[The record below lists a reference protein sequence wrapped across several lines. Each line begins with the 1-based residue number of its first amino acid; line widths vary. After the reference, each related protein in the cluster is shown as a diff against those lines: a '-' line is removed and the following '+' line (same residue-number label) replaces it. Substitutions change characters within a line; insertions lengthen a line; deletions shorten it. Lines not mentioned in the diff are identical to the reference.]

1 MISAGKFIIYLP
13 AFVLSFE
20 KFYILFI
27 MMNKNDKFGRL
38 YTTTRK

>member
-1 MISAGKFIIYLP
+1 MLSAGKFIIYLP

-27 MMNKNDKFGRL
+27 YNDE
-38 YTTTRK
+38 